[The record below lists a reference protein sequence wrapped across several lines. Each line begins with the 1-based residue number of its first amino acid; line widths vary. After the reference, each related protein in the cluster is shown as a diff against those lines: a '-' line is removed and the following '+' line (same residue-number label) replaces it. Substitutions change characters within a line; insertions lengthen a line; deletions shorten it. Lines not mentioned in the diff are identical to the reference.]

1 MNSPFSLSM
10 NSPRRY
16 EERPITINNKEKDKE
31 KEEKYK
37 ELLDKNERLEKE
49 CLKFQMKVKGLED
62 KLQKIKE
69 TEYKV
74 NKNEIK

>member
-1 MNSPFSLSM
+1 M